1 MTTPTTAEALTD
13 RHRLPVHVRNGWV
26 RRLWLRHES
35 LRGLALLGPTLVF
48 MILMITASLATLGIV
63 SFWTDEA
70 IGTPH
75 GYTLD
80 NYRTLLGRDG
90 DIYRALLLRS
100 IWMSALTT
108 VSVILFAYPMAFLM
122 AFHVRKH
129 KALWLVL
136 ITIPFWINYLL
147 RVASWKRSEEH
158 TSELQSHVN
167 LVCRL

>member
-1 MTTPTTAEALTD
+1 
-13 RHRLPVHVRNGWV
+13 
-26 RRLWLRHES
+26 
-35 LRGLALLGPTLVF
+35 

-100 IWMSALTT
+100 IWTSALTT

-136 ITIPFWINYLL
+136 ITMPFWISYRLG
-147 RVASWKRSEEH
+147 VASWRVILGRNGVINSVLLDLSLTGPPIDALLYNKGAVIVALTH
-158 TSELQSHVN
+158 AWAAFAILPI
-167 LVCRL
+167 